1 VKKDGGRTAVVPTD
15 NKKKVETPK
24 PTGEAF
30 VPVKP

>member
-1 VKKDGGRTAVVPTD
+1 VKKDVGRTAVVPQD
-15 NKKKVETPK
+15 KKKVETPK